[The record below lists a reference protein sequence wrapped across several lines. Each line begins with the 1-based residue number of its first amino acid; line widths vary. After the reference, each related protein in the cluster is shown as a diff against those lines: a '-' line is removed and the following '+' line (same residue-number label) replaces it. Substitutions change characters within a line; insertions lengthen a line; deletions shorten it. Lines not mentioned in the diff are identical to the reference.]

1 MTYKLCVHLFYDKEN
16 DAGDNDV
23 FPCRL
28 TNSRSEVGG
37 KAMIAMLSAAYPD
50 YTYELV
56 MDGPSEELED
66 YDSDL
71 YHALRYVL
79 INGAIQKPTPTPK
92 LLVIEGGRT

>member
-1 MTYKLCVHLFYDKEN
+1 MTYNLCVQKDGLLY
-16 DAGDNDV
+16 
-23 FPCRL
+23 RL
-28 TNSRSEVGG
+28 TNSRSEIGG
-37 KAMIAMLSAAYPD
+37 KGMIAMLSDAYPD

>member
-1 MTYKLCVHLFYDKEN
+1 MTYKLCVHLDY
-16 DAGDNDV
+16 V
-23 FPCRL
+23 SVPCRL

-37 KAMIAMLSAAYPD
+37 KGMIAMLSDAYPD

-79 INGAIQKPTPTPK
+79 INGAIHKPTPTPK
-92 LLVIEGGRT
+92 LLVIEGGLT